1 MQSYVSVIIST
12 YNRSRLLSRALMA
25 FESQE
30 GVECGQI
37 IVVDNNSTDDTEVVV
52 QHCAELLRDVIPVT
66 YVYEPVQGLS
76 RARNAGI
83 TIARGEIVAFLD
95 DDAVPHDGWLLA
107 ITKFFQEHPEAA
119 AVGGPI
125 EPEFEAPRPAWLGPG
140 LEGYYSILDLGADS
154 RMFPRNRFPFGAN
167 MALRRSALGNLRF
180 SEQLGRKGTA
190 LESEEESAL
199 FRQLRARGARIVYV
213 PPMRV
218 RHFVPRDRLTVDWL
232 LARCAGSGVSRARMA
247 KGPLERLALLV
258 RIVLAYAVTEGAHL
272 LGTERDPLLRL
283 CRKAQ
288 YSSIY
293 RTLLARTVSEPAAI
307 VRR

>member
-1 MQSYVSVIIST
+1 MQSYVSVIICT

-66 YVYEPVQGLS
+66 YVHEPVQGLS

-125 EPEFEAPRPAWLGPG
+125 EPEFETARPDWLSSAV
-140 LEGYYSILDLGADS
+140 EGYFSILDLGDKVIE
-154 RMFPRNRFPFGAN
+154 FPSKTTPFGAN
-167 MALRRSALGNLRF
+167 MAFRNTTFRETLF
-180 SEQLGRKGTA
+180 SEDLGRKGSS
-190 LESEEESAL
+190 LISREEVGIFSKI
-199 FRQLRARGARIVYV
+199 RGENGRMFYV
-213 PPMRV
+213 PAMRV
-218 RHFVPRDRLTVDWL
+218 AHLVPKDRLTKKWL
-232 LARCAGSGVSRARMA
+232 RERSYSEGVSRVLVAETRWSILMLTVMASCKFFYIKTIRLISSNHDAVFFEARLMQYNGIFDA
-247 KGPLERLALLV
+247 IKKRLT
-258 RIVLAYAVTEGAHL
+258 RN
-272 LGTERDPLLRL
+272 
-283 CRKAQ
+283 
-288 YSSIY
+288 S
-293 RTLLARTVSEPAAI
+293 
-307 VRR
+307 